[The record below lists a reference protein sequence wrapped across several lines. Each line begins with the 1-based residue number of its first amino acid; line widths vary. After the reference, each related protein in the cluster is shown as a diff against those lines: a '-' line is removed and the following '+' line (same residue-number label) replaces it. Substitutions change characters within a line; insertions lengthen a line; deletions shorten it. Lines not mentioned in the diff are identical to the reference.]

1 MAVNLNAHLRDGDT
15 AFARAKWRPLYLGA
29 CPPYPGLW
37 DGGLGR
43 WVEMKRMKFLGTQR
57 GG

>member
-37 DGGLGR
+37 DGGQGSP
-43 WVEMKRMKFLGTQR
+43 FC
-57 GG
+57 